1 MSSSNQQKKGLK
13 EKGQNKKSVIVVGG
27 GWAGLSTAV
36 ALSDAGYGVT
46 VLEGSKQ
53 LGGRARSLKM
63 GEQWVDNGQHLM
75 LGAYTH
81 MLALMQS
88 VGVDER
94 DVFLR
99 QKLRLNVQCLNGS
112 QFDLSAPNLPAPIHL
127 LVAFL
132 RCKGL
137 NFKEKITG
145 LISMDKLMKTKLS
158 IEQDCSVQ
166 DILTRCKVPQ
176 NVQDKLQIPLCIAA
190 LNTQAEHA
198 SARVFIAVLNE
209 AFKTSRAA
217 SDLLIA
223 TKDLDHILANPVQN
237 YLTQKG
243 HTVLLGQRV
252 TKLLFSEEVNENSKA
267 IGVAC
272 QKGTPL
278 MADHI
283 VIATQY
289 NQAQQLLK
297 RDTPDSLSPLRDQLL
312 KFKDEPIVTLYY
324 QFPDTASLPNAMTGM
339 MGGYGEWVFDRAFA
353 GQKGL
358 LAVVISASGEH
369 LNFKHSE
376 LSEKVLKELQAIW
389 PELPEPDDV
398 LVVKESR
405 ATFHCGIGVDGMR
418 PSNQTPVSNL
428 WLAADYT
435 DTKFPATLEGA
446 VRSANTC
453 AQAIIQSDAGSI

>member
-1 MSSSNQQKKGLK
+1 MNASA
-13 EKGQNKKSVIVVGG
+13 KKSVIVIGG

-36 ALSDAGYGVT
+36 ALCDAGYDVT

-63 GEQWVDNGQHLM
+63 GDICVDNGQHLM

-81 MLALMQS
+81 MLALMNT
-88 VGVDER
+88 VGVDAG

-99 QKLRLNVQCLNGS
+99 QNLRLNVQCLDGS
-112 QFDLSAPNLPAPIHL
+112 QLDLQAPNLPAPIHL

-137 NFKEKITG
+137 SFKEKLTG
-145 LISMDKLMKTKLS
+145 LLSMDKLMKQKLS

-166 DILTRCKVPQ
+166 EMLTRCKVPQ
-176 NVQDKLQIPLCIAA
+176 NVQNKLQIPLCIAA
-190 LNTQAEHA
+190 LNTQPEHA

-209 AFKTSRAA
+209 AFKTNRAA

-223 TKDLDHILANPVQN
+223 TKDLDHILANPIRD
-237 YLTQKG
+237 YLIQKG
-243 HTVLLGQRV
+243 RTVVLGQRV
-252 TKLLFSEEVNENSKA
+252 SKLLFNTQNQA
-267 IGVAC
+267 IGVEC
-272 QKGTPL
+272 QEGTPL
-278 MADHI
+278 MADHV

-297 RDTPDSLSPLRDQLL
+297 RDTPECLAPLREQLL
-312 KFKDEPIVTLYY
+312 TFKDEPILTLYY
-324 QFPDTASLPNAMTGM
+324 QFPKHVALPNAMTGM
-339 MGGYGEWVFDRAFA
+339 LGGYGEWVFDRAFA
-353 GQKGL
+353 GQQGL

-369 LNFKHSE
+369 LHFKNSE
-376 LSEKVLKELQAIW
+376 LSEKILNELQQLW
-389 PELPEPDDV
+389 PELPDPEDV

-405 ATFHCGIGVDGMR
+405 ATFHCGVGVDGLR
-418 PSNQTPVSNL
+418 PSNATPIANL
-428 WLAADYT
+428 WLAGDYT
-435 DTKFPATLEGA
+435 DTGFPATLEGA

-453 AQAIIQSDAGSI
+453 AQAIIQSEAN